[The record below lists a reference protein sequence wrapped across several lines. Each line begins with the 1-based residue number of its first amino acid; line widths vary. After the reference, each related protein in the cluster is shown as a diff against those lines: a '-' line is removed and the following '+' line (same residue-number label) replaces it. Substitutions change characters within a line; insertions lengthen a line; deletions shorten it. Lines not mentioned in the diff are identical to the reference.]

1 MQRQLIIVLAL
12 LMCAP
17 SIMGALSGTLTID
30 ALCARLAV
38 AFVVSYLGVRMITR
52 LIIGY
57 AASSSRRAAVPMVD
71 DKDDSVA

>member
-1 MQRQLIIVLAL
+1 VQRQLIVVLAL

-38 AFVVSYLGVRMITR
+38 AFVVSYVGVRMITR

-57 AASSSRRAAVPMVD
+57 AASSSRRAAPLAD
-71 DKDDSVA
+71 DQDDTTA

>member
-1 MQRQLIIVLAL
+1 VQRQLIVVLAL

-38 AFVVSYLGVRMITR
+38 AFVVSYVGVRMITR

-57 AASSSRRAAVPMVD
+57 AASSSRRAAPLVEDQD
-71 DKDDSVA
+71 DTTA

>member
-1 MQRQLIIVLAL
+1 VQRQLIVVLAL

-30 ALCARLAV
+30 ALCLRLAA
-38 AFVVSYLGVRMITR
+38 AFVISYAGVRLITR

-57 AASSSRRAAVPMVD
+57 ASSSSRWTAPAAD
-71 DKDDSVA
+71 DTDDTMP